1 MEQQILKLDMNTYKQ
16 ITQYFLMR
24 LLCLI
29 FNVGICHAFISKPKR
44 SSSQM
49 TFARRNKRTEELL
62 WDIFD
67 EEEATVKPISTSKES
82 ESDMFHPRTIRQQEY
97 YDAIHDDELQLI
109 IASGPAGTGKTL
121 FPTQYA
127 AQLLARPNTKIIV
140 TRPLI
145 CVDEELGYLP
155 GGINQKMD
163 PWTIPI
169 FDVLREFFTQEM
181 LDRFVA
187 EKRIEVVPLAFMRG
201 RTFKN
206 TLIIG
211 DELQNTSVKQMLM
224 LLTRLGENSKI
235 VITGDVN
242 QCDHTENGMLDFIGR
257 LEKKYNRKQNPYFE
271 EALMSDGM
279 ALVEMSAEDVQRS
292 RLITTILDVYDKLE

>member
-1 MEQQILKLDMNTYKQ
+1 MRALCVIFTIGATADA
-16 ITQYFLMR
+16 FLVAR
-24 LLCLI
+24 
-29 FNVGICHAFISKPKR
+29 R
-44 SSSQM
+44 SPPS
-49 TFARRNKRTEELL
+49 TAPPFARHKRADELL
-62 WDIFD
+62 WEMYD
-67 EEEATVKPISTSKES
+67 EEPRLQQLPAATRSNL
-82 ESDMFHPRTIRQQEY
+82 FHPKTARQQDY
-97 YDAIHDDELQLI
+97 YDAIHNEDLRLLV
-109 IASGPAGTGKTL
+109 ASGPAGTGKTL

-127 AQLLARPNTKIIV
+127 AQLLARPDTKIIV

-169 FDVLREFFTQEM
+169 FDVLREFFSQQM

-211 DELQNTSVKQMLM
+211 DELQNTSVNQMLM
-224 LLTRLGENSKI
+224 LLTRLGENSKL

-242 QCDHTENGMLDFIGR
+242 QCDHTENGLLDLIRR
-257 LEKKYNRKQNPYFE
+257 LEKKYNRKNDLYFE
-271 EALMSDGM
+271 EALMRDGM
-279 ALVEMSAEDVQRS
+279 ALVELSAEDVQRS
-292 RLITTILDVYDKLE
+292 ELIKTILEVYDQ

>member
-1 MEQQILKLDMNTYKQ
+1 MRTLCVILTLGAAADA
-16 ITQYFLMR
+16 FL
-24 LLCLI
+24 
-29 FNVGICHAFISKPKR
+29 V
-44 SSSQM
+44 
-49 TFARRNKRTEELL
+49 ARRSPPFAPPSARHKRTDEFL
-62 WDIFD
+62 WEMYD
-67 EEEATVKPISTSKES
+67 EEPRLQQPPATTR
-82 ESDMFHPRTIRQQEY
+82 SDLFHPRTARQQDY
-97 YDAIHDDELQLI
+97 YDAIHNDDLRIL

-127 AQLLARPNTKIIV
+127 AQLLNRPDTKIIV

-169 FDVLREFFTQEM
+169 FDVLREFFTQQM

-211 DELQNTSVKQMLM
+211 DELQNTSVNQMLM
-224 LLTRLGENSKI
+224 LLTRLGEGSKL

-242 QCDHTENGMLDFIGR
+242 QCDHTENGLLDLIGR
-257 LEKKYNRKQNPYFE
+257 LEKKYDRKHDPHFD
-271 EALMSDGM
+271 EALTDDGM
-279 ALVEMSAEDVQRS
+279 ALVELGVSDVQRS
-292 RLITTILDVYDKLE
+292 ALIKTILEVYDR